1 MDNYFNFYSSFAKEF
16 GRTDWEDYGSFIH
29 RWTKRYGIVNKAI
42 CCSKESAAPHD
53 ELETWKETVLVPTLA
68 RYSPNDIYN
77 GDKTALFYKSLPHR
91 TYCFD
96 GDKPAGSAKCKDR
109 LTLLIIT
116 NMDGS
121 DHRKLSVIG
130 KSKTPR
136 CLQKKYKMQVKDM
149 SVDWYASKNAWMTGE
164 IHHQILSKL
173 NNEMR
178 LSNHHI
184 LYVCDNA
191 SSHQVREYSHIKFL
205 MLPSNATS
213 IMQPLDQGI
222 ILSAKRRYKKKLAER
237 YLACVENNKDA
248 NSLLKALDIVQTTNM
263 IAASWRETSSTIIQ
277 NCFRKAG
284 FKHHAVDPAPESE
297 DPLPAPAP
305 DVWNRVQRWLGD
317 VHFDEFAASEP
328 EAGTAQPMSD
338 QDIVNIVLTENDAQE
353 ESDDESEE
361 EIPSASAIKTSVE
374 FLAMIDQQKAFLKRN
389 EMPTDIVEQ
398 LETQVVAMQFS
409 LCSKQKQMQDYFKSS
424 PRAPTPS
431 KEQRTPTPIKD
442 VSFKT
447 VADATKDVSLVDL
460 LDMDDIELESID
472 TTIASVAAS
481 ALMKETPTRFSTP
494 KCSRPPAS
502 ESPTPPT
509 PVPQPST
516 STPTPS
522 QPPAKKMKLNLGLS
536 RPRPKI
542 LLSTSQV
549 IHKIMN
555 NSSSGSSSAC
565 SSIDSDSESASSH
578 E

>member
-1 MDNYFNFYSSFAKEF
+1 M
-16 GRTDWEDYGSFIH
+16 
-29 RWTKRYGIVNKAI
+29 NKAI
-42 CCSKESAAPHD
+42 CGSKESAAPHD
-53 ELETWKETVLVPTLA
+53 ELETWKETVLLPTIA

-77 GDKTALFYKSLPHR
+77 GDETALFYKSLPHR

-96 GDKPAGSAKCKDR
+96 GDKPAGSAKRKDR

-130 KSKTPR
+130 KSH

-164 IHHQILSKL
+164 IHHQIMSKL

-205 MLPSNATS
+205 MLPPNATS

-248 NSLLKALDIVQTTNM
+248 NSLLKALDIVQATNM
-263 IAASWRETSSTIIQ
+263 IAALWRETSSTIIQ

-284 FKHHAVDPAPESE
+284 FKHHALDPAPETE
-297 DPLPAPAP
+297 DPLPVPAP

-317 VHFDEFAASEP
+317 VQFDEFVASEP

-338 QDIVNIVLTENDAQE
+338 QDIVNIVLTKNDAQD
-353 ESDDESEE
+353 ESDNESEE
-361 EIPSASAIKTSVE
+361 EIPSASAIKTSIE

-389 EMPTDIVEQ
+389 EIPTEIVKQ
-398 LETQVVAMQFS
+398 LEAQVVAMQFS

-424 PRAPTPS
+424 PRAPTPT
-431 KEQRTPTPIKD
+431 KEPRAPTLIKD

-447 VADATKDVSLVDL
+447 VADVTRDVSLVDS
-460 LDMDDIELESID
+460 LDIDDLELESID

-494 KCSRPPAS
+494 KCPRPPTS
-502 ESPTPPT
+502 ES
-509 PVPQPST
+509 QPST
-516 STPTPS
+516 SMTTAS
-522 QPPAKKMKLNLGLS
+522 QPPPKKLKLGLS
-536 RPRPKI
+536 RPIPKTFK
-542 LLSTSQV
+542 LHHVVDKMMNMTSVSTS
-549 IHKIMN
+549 
-555 NSSSGSSSAC
+555 S
-565 SSIDSDSESASSH
+565 DSDLESLSSQ